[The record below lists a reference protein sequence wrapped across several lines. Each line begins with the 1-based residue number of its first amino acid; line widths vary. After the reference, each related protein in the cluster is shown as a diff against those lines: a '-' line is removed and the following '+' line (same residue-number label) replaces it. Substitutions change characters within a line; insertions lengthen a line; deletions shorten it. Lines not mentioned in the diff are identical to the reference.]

1 MTASEFPGPE
11 LSLHLTVAPSLAVS
25 GQATEEPPVEESPL
39 GSASTELGDPGQFLL
54 HLVGNLCDVWKAS
67 GLGCACSWIATIH
80 THSLPLETL
89 ESRKSGYR
97 RVTSGPSLP
106 N

>member
-25 GQATEEPPVEESPL
+25 GQATEEPAVEESPL

-67 GLGCACSWIATIH
+67 GPGFCMQLDSNNTH
-80 THSLPLETL
+80 TF
-89 ESRKSGYR
+89 
-97 RVTSGPSLP
+97 PSLRDT
-106 N
+106 